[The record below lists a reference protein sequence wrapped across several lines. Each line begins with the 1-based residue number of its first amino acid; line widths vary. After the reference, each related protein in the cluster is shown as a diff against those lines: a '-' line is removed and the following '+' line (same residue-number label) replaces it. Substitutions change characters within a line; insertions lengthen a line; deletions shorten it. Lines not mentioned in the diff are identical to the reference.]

1 MINTL
6 QELLEDYARFSCME
20 DRIDPETSEELQ
32 KRAKDYLKQLN
43 ELNLLTIPLVIEP
56 TTIERNMLVWFND
69 DIHEVEFI
77 IDDRIEVKELRSGT
91 VFVATKEE
99 LTPVR

>member
-32 KRAKDYLKQLN
+32 KGAKDYLKQLN
-43 ELNLLTIPLVIEP
+43 ELNLLTIPV
-56 TTIERNMLVWFND
+56 VS
-69 DIHEVEFI
+69 
-77 IDDRIEVKELRSGT
+77 K
-91 VFVATKEE
+91 TK
-99 LTPVR
+99 

>member
-32 KRAKDYLKQLN
+32 KGAKDYLKQLN
-43 ELNLLTIPLVIEP
+43 ELNLLTIPVVSKSFYCFSE
-56 TTIERNMLVWFND
+56 EAECGRCDKVCD
-69 DIHEVEFI
+69 DCKK
-77 IDDRIEVKELRSGT
+77 VK
-91 VFVATKEE
+91 
-99 LTPVR
+99 